1 MYIPPP
7 FLVVEEVSEN
17 SPLRILLVV
26 LQLCCS
32 TRRQVGKK
40 CLIAFLSNSKD
51 VVNAILA

>member
-32 TRRQVGKK
+32 TRRKNGSEMDG
-40 CLIAFLSNSKD
+40 FSEEG
-51 VVNAILA
+51 